1 MRKPLNTLLLI
12 RVEEQRLA
20 KRDLIQALKSAGIR
34 PASYSHAQLMAEARK
49 RSWCYAHIAFRNVLQ
64 IQLEDLLRR
73 AELKTSARNS
83 EAEKSMASAV
93 QISGSK

>member
-1 MRKPLNTLLLI
+1 MI

-64 IQLEDLLRR
+64 MQLEDLLRR
-73 AELKTSARNS
+73 AELKTCARNS
-83 EAEKSMASAV
+83 ETEKSMASVAQMSRTLEGV
-93 QISGSK
+93 K